1 MNLVKLSYMIKI
13 NYIYSK
19 LILLKMISNHTTGR
33 PRKKLVSEFVI
44 ALLYGMIRD

>member
-1 MNLVKLSYMIKI
+1 MMFHSGAMYKWYWMDGLDNS
-13 NYIYSK
+13 
-19 LILLKMISNHTTGR
+19 TGR